1 MGVLIG
7 CNMILTF
14 RKLRGNMKIC
24 FVPNLKKRQEY
35 TENTTTFDCHQST
48 EDRQVKR
55 EYHWDMYVQKVM
67 EMPHH
72 RALIKTV
79 GLCIDRGMC

>member
-1 MGVLIG
+1 M
-7 CNMILTF
+7 
-14 RKLRGNMKIC
+14 
-24 FVPNLKKRQEY
+24 FVPNLKRRQEY